1 MTTTVQNQPT
11 TPTHRRDFLA
21 VLKSYGLVWV
31 LLGLCAIATWLSP
44 SFLGVMNLVNV
55 LRQIAL
61 LGIVGI
67 GMTFVILARGI
78 DLSVGSIVGLIAV
91 VTALM
96 LTQGYPVYL
105 CVLAAIALG
114 LVLGA
119 INGLGIAIGRL
130 PAFIMTLGSMV
141 MFRGMALSIANGQP
155 INVGDAPGFDFIG
168 SGDFLQIPVVVWLFA
183 AIALLAFLVLRYT
196 SFGRYVYAVGSNT
209 EAAHLAGINT
219 RVISFIVYVISGLAA
234 AITAIVYVSRLTVGE
249 PTAGTGLELEAIA
262 VTVIGGTSLFGGEGG
277 VMGTVLGAAIIAVL
291 ANVMNLLGISP
302 FTQQIIKGAI
312 IIVAVL
318 FEMYRGKGKKA

>member
-1 MTTTVQNQPT
+1 VG
-11 TPTHRRDFLA
+11 A
-21 VLKSYGLVWV
+21 AIVLGL
-31 LLGLCAIATWLSP
+31 LLG
-44 SFLGVMNLVNV
+44 
-55 LRQIAL
+55 AL
-61 LGIVGI
+61 
-67 GMTFVILARGI
+67 
-78 DLSVGSIVGLIAV
+78 
-91 VTALM
+91 
-96 LTQGYPVYL
+96 
-105 CVLAAIALG
+105 
-114 LVLGA
+114 
-119 INGLGIAIGRL
+119 NGLGIALGRL
-130 PAFIMTLGSMV
+130 PAFIMTLGTMV
-141 MFRGMALSIANGQP
+141 MFRGMALSFANGQP
-155 INVGDAPGFDFIG
+155 INVGDAPGFDYIG
-168 SGDFLQIPVVVWLFA
+168 AGEILHLPVVVWLFA
-183 AIALLAFLVLRYT
+183 VIALLAFLVLRYT

-219 RVISFIVYVISGLAA
+219 KIISFIVYVVAGLLA
-234 AITAIVYVSRLTVGE
+234 AITSVVYVSRLTVGE

>member
-1 MTTTVQNQPT
+1 MTTTVQNHPA
-11 TPTHRRDFLA
+11 THSRRRDFFA

-31 LLGLCAIATWLSP
+31 LLALCAIATWLSP
-44 SFLGVMNLVNV
+44 NFLGVMNVVNV
-55 LRQIAL
+55 LRQVAL

-91 VTALM
+91 CIALM

-105 CVLAAIALG
+105 CVIAAIALG
-114 LVLGA
+114 LFLGA
-119 INGLGIAIGRL
+119 LNGLGIAIGRL
-130 PAFIMTLGSMV
+130 PAFIMTLGTMV
-141 MFRGMALSIANGQP
+141 MFRGMALSFANGQP

-168 SGDFLQIPVVVWLFA
+168 SGDILQIPVVVWLFA
-183 AIALLAFLVLRYT
+183 VISLIAFLVLRYT

-219 RVISFIVYVISGLAA
+219 KVISFLVYVISGLAS
-234 AITAIVYVSRLTVGE
+234 AITAVVYVSRLTVGE